1 MPFTIS
7 HAAAALPVHA
17 LSRRLPLAAL
27 MVGAMAPD
35 FPYFLFVEP
44 EDFDG
49 HSLSGVLFFCVPAG
63 LAVWLYFV
71 TLLER
76 PTLAFLPDAWRTRI
90 APTTLTAQKALM
102 AGLAVLLGAVTHV
115 VWDFFTHSS
124 KPLMQALPGMHD
136 SYLDFFGPRL
146 PVYFVLQ
153 TVSSAFGLAVL
164 ALWALNIR
172 KNPPVGEQECVPA
185 FTPAVHNFERFLAVM
200 FIAAVACAVALLEV
214 LLYGEM
220 SRSHMVFV
228 MLIGGMTGCA
238 LAWSF
243 LAVAV
248 RFRSRALR
256 WLAQTHAD

>member
-27 MVGAMAPD
+27 MVGTMAPD
-35 FPYFLFVEP
+35 FPYFLYVRP
-44 EDFDG
+44 EHFDA

-90 APTTLTAQKALM
+90 APTTLTTQTLLM
-102 AGLAVLLGAVTHV
+102 AGLAVLLGALTHV
-115 VWDFFTHSS
+115 AWDFFTHTSR
-124 KPLMQALPGMHD
+124 PLMLALPGMHD

-164 ALWALNIR
+164 AWWALNIR
-172 KNPPVGEQECVPA
+172 KKPVLEEQDCVPA
-185 FTPAVHNFERFLAVM
+185 FTPAVHAFERFLAVM
-200 FIAAVACAVALLEV
+200 FIAAVACVVALLEV
-214 LLYGEM
+214 LINGEN
-220 SRSHMVFV
+220 SRSYVLFS

>member
-17 LSRRLPLAAL
+17 LYRRLPLAAL
-27 MVGAMAPD
+27 MVGTMAPD

-44 EDFDG
+44 EQFDG
-49 HSLSGVLFFCVPAG
+49 HSLSGVFRFCVPAG

-76 PTLAFLPDAWRTRI
+76 PTLAFLPDAWRTRV
-90 APTTLTAQKALM
+90 APTPLTASTIVM
-102 AGLAVLLGAVTHV
+102 ASLAVLLGAVTHV

-136 SYLDFFGPRL
+136 SYLDVFGPRI

-153 TVSSAFGLAVL
+153 VVSSTFGLAVL

-172 KNPPVGEQECVPA
+172 KKPPLPGDECVSA
-185 FTPAVHNFERFLAVM
+185 FTPAVHDFERFLAVM
-200 FIAAVACAVALLEV
+200 FMAAVACAGAFLDV

-220 SRSHMVFV
+220 SRSHSVFV
-228 MLIGGMTGCA
+228 MLIGAMTGCA
-238 LAWSF
+238 VSWSF

-256 WLAQTHAD
+256 WFAQSRAE